1 MPVTSMRS
9 EISKRALDIVG
20 SAGGL
25 LIAAPVLIIS
35 AAAIVAT
42 DGRPVIFR
50 QQRVGRNERPFE
62 ILKFRS
68 MRTGAPGIQVSSDRD
83 PRITGVGAVL
93 RKTKIDELPQL
104 VNVLR
109 GEMSL
114 VGPRPEVPRY
124 VAQWPRELRPVIL
137 SVRPGITDPASI
149 AFRNESELLA
159 AAEDPEATY
168 QDKILPRKAAVY
180 ADYVQSR
187 TFRGD
192 LQIMLKTVAAVV
204 RS

>member
-9 EISKRALDIVG
+9 ALSKRALDIVG

-25 LIAAPVLIIS
+25 LITAPVLLIS
-35 AAAIVAT
+35 AAAIAAT
-42 DGRPVIFR
+42 DGRPVLFR
-50 QQRVGRNERPFE
+50 QQRVGRNERAFE

-68 MRTGAPGIQVSSDRD
+68 MRTGAPGAQVSSDRD
-83 PRITGVGAVL
+83 PRITRIGAVL

-124 VAQWPRELRPVIL
+124 VEEWPQELRPVIL

-168 QDKILPRKAAVY
+168 KDEILPRKAAMY
-180 ADYVQSR
+180 ADYVRSR

-192 LQIMLKTVAAVV
+192 VQIMLDTVTVVV

>member
-9 EISKRALDIVG
+9 ALSKRALDIVG

-25 LIAAPVLIIS
+25 LITAPVLLIS

-50 QQRVGRNERPFE
+50 QQRVGRNERTFE

-68 MRTGAPGIQVSSDRD
+68 MRSGTQGIQVSTDRD
-83 PRITGVGAVL
+83 PRITRIGAVL

-124 VAQWPRELRPVIL
+124 VEQWPQELRPVIL

-168 QDKILPRKAAVY
+168 KDEILPQKAAMY
-180 ADYVQSR
+180 AHYVRSR
-187 TFRGD
+187 TFRCD
-192 LQIMLKTVAAVV
+192 VQIMLDTVATVV